1 MENHIGHWNFISEL
15 LKKNISFI
23 IYEVAKATVEI
34 LGKEFLKTPTTTDEW
49 EEISTKF
56 VERWNF
62 PKGIVLDCTT
72 GTIKGYIA

>member
-34 LGKEFLKTPTTTDEW
+34 LGKDFLKTPTTTDEW

-56 VERWNF
+56 MERWNF

>member
-34 LGKEFLKTPTTTDEW
+34 LGKEFLKTPMTTDEW

-56 VERWNF
+56 MERWNF

>member
-56 VERWNF
+56 ME
-62 PKGIVLDCTT
+62 LS
-72 GTIKGYIA
+72 

>member
-1 MENHIGHWNFISEL
+1 MKNHIGHWNFISEL

-34 LGKEFLKTPTTTDEW
+34 LGKDFLKTPTTTDEW

-56 VERWNF
+56 MERWNF

>member
-1 MENHIGHWNFISEL
+1 MENHTGHWNFISEL
-15 LKKNISFI
+15 LKKNVSFI

-56 VERWNF
+56 MERWNF

>member
-56 VERWNF
+56 MARWNF

>member
-1 MENHIGHWNFISEL
+1 MENHIGHWNLISEL

-34 LGKEFLKTPTTTDEW
+34 LGKEFLKTPTTADEG
-49 EEISTKF
+49 EEISTKLM
-56 VERWNF
+56 ERWNF

>member
-56 VERWNF
+56 MERWNF

-72 GTIKGYIA
+72 GTIKGI

>member
-56 VERWNF
+56 MERWNF